1 MKRKLSCFL
10 FLFVVL
16 VTFFNVVGCK
26 DQSVIIYTV
35 LFNPNGGELT
45 SNNSQKILS
54 GDNVIVPSDPKREE
68 YIFTGWYTESECINL
83 YDFNNQVSGS
93 FTLYAGWSRIEYT
106 IIFDANGGVFSGNTS
121 EKILSGEKVIE
132 PALEPYNT
140 YCSFTGWYTEP
151 ECINLYDF
159 NTPVTSSFTLYAG
172 WTEVLHIC
180 INNIKEDSVYMVP
193 VPYGEKLPELEQPFI
208 DGVYDFTG
216 WYTEP
221 ECINLYDFNTPVT
234 SSFTL
239 YAGWSRIEYT
249 IIFDANG
256 GYFSIGDY
264 YYETYTLSFNVSN
277 GSCVTQP
284 TSPSW
289 GTTAVFSNWY
299 TEPECIN
306 LYDFNTPVTS
316 NITLYAGWI
325 PVHCINFE
333 SDGNS
338 SFDSFDYQFVVDGN
352 FLICPDKIPENYG
365 KVFTGWYTEPE
376 CTNLYNFNKPVTSS
390 FTLYAG
396 WGEELIYYTITFD
409 ANGGTLTSEPTQVV
423 LRYGKITEPINP
435 TREGYT
441 FTGWYDDTQCTDLI
455 DFDYIVVDHDRTLY
469 AGWTVTTYTVT
480 FNANGGD
487 LTCDTTQPVT
497 IGNKV
502 IHPSNSTRDE
512 YDFTGWYTEPECIN
526 LYDFN
531 SQVYNDFTLY
541 AGWLLTT
548 YTVSFNANGGVLT
561 SNTNQTVSNGSK
573 VTQPSNPTRDEYIF
587 TGWYTDS
594 SCTNLYDFN
603 SQVTSDLILYAG
615 WGIKTYVV
623 NFNANGGVLTGNT
636 NQTVSSGSTVT
647 QPSNP
652 TRNEYDFTG
661 WYTDI
666 DCTNKY
672 DFENQITSSFTLYA
686 GWEIKNYTITFNANG
701 GIFLDNLTQT
711 VPSGNSIYVPI
722 EPTRELFVFVGWYT
736 DQACTVLYDFN
747 KQVTSSFT
755 LYAGWDSLINTV
767 TFNAN
772 GGSLTDN
779 DTQTVSWGNPIYEP
793 REPTR
798 NEYYFSGWYIDS
810 NCSIPYDFNKQVTS
824 TFTLYAGW
832 RDIDEYFV
840 YLIDSLNGVGPHDVV
855 LEGKIKDTTLP
866 LLGDAIKN
874 SYSKINLDISNVTG
888 INYISNNVFKDC
900 SRLISII
907 LPKNVT
913 SIGVSAFEN
922 CTGLTNIE
930 LPSGLTVIGNGAFK
944 GCTGLTNIDIPSGV
958 TKLENE
964 TFFECTG
971 LISIDLPNRL
981 TSIGEYVFFYC
992 TKLSSIILPDNV
1004 ISIGSGA
1011 FCSCTELTSIN
1022 IPSRVSIL
1030 EDDIFSGCKLT
1041 NISIPN
1047 GVTAIGSGAFWGC
1060 PELTNIN
1067 IPSSVTNI
1075 GEGAFYYCIKL
1086 TNINLPDGLIS
1097 IGNSAFT
1104 NCIGLTNITLPDGIT
1119 SIGYSAFRNC
1129 TGLQSVDLP
1138 DSLTIID
1145 DSLFSNCT
1153 SLTSINLPDGLISI
1167 DNNAFSNTGLTSINL
1182 PKELSTIS
1190 RRAFMGCIDL
1200 KTVYFE
1206 DESTWYYTGLSNY
1219 TLGTQISVSNPS
1231 RNAKNF
1237 TDDYLDY
1244 YWYKE

>member
-1 MKRKLSCFL
+1 
-10 FLFVVL
+10 VL

-35 LFNPNGGELT
+35 AFNPNGGELT

-68 YIFTGWYTESECINL
+68 YIFTGWYTEPECINL

-151 ECINLYDF
+151 EYINLYDF
-159 NTPVTSSFTLYAG
+159 NSPVTRSFTLYAG
-172 WTEVLHIC
+172 WSRIEYTIVFDANGGVFNGNTSEKIL
-180 INNIKEDSVYMVP
+180 S
-193 VPYGEKLPELEQPFI
+193 GEKVIEPALEP
-208 DGVYDFTG
+208 YNTYCSFTG

-221 ECINLYDFNTPVT
+221 ECINLYDFNSPITR
-234 SSFTL
+234 SFTL

-338 SFDSFDYQFVVDGN
+338 SFGHFDYQFVVDGN

-469 AGWTVTTYTVT
+469 ACWTVTTYTVT

-502 IHPSNSTRDE
+502 IHPSNPTRDE

-548 YTVSFNANGGVLT
+548 YTVSFNANGGSLVGNAIQAVT
-561 SNTNQTVSNGSK
+561 SGSN
-573 VTQPSNPTRDEYIF
+573 VIQPNNPNRSGYTFI
-587 TGWYTDS
+587 GWYTDIN
-594 SCTNLYDFN
+594 CTNEYDFTN
-603 SQVTSDLILYAG
+603 QVTSNFTLYAG

-686 GWEIKNYTITFNANG
+686 GWEIKNYTVSFNANG
-701 GIFLDNLTQT
+701 GTLTSNTIQT
-711 VPSGNSIYVPI
+711 VSSGSKVTEPSN
-722 EPTRELFVFVGWYT
+722 PTRNEYNFIGWYT
-736 DQACTVLYDFN
+736 DRNCTNKYDFTNQVTSNFTLYAGWKIKTYVVTFNATYGTLTGNTSQTVSSGGKVVQPSNPIHNKYNFTGWYTDSSCTNLYDFSLP
-747 KQVTSSFT
+747 VTTSFT
-755 LYAGWDSLINTV
+755 LYAGWKSLEKYISYLFDSLE
-767 TFNAN
+767 
-772 GGSLTDN
+772 G
-779 DTQTVSWGNPIYEP
+779 E
-793 REPTR
+793 
-798 NEYYFSGWYIDS
+798 
-810 NCSIPYDFNKQVTS
+810 
-824 TFTLYAGW
+824 
-832 RDIDEYFV
+832 
-840 YLIDSLNGVGPHDVV
+840 GPHDVILKGEFTDEIMDLLV
-855 LEGKIKDTTLP
+855 AKIKESSV
-866 LLGDAIKN
+866 KV
-874 SYSKINLDISNVTG
+874 NLDLKNTTG
-888 INYISNNVFKDC
+888 LVVIDDFHGCNG
-900 SRLISII
+900 LTSIKI
-907 LPKNVT
+907 PSTVT
-913 SIGVSAFEN
+913 SIGARAFSTTGLTSVYIPDSVTAIGPAAFFACSKLTSLEIPLSVTTIGSEAFRMTGLTSIDIPASVKSIGQFAFDDCKKLISIN
-922 CTGLTNIE
+922 IPTSVTTIDAGAFAGCSELKSIEIPSSLKIIESGVFFKCTGLTTVEIPTSVTQIE
-930 LPSGLTVIGNGAFK
+930 PNAFY
-944 GCTGLTNIDIPSGV
+944 GCTGLTSI
-958 TKLENE
+958 
-964 TFFECTG
+964 TFKDT
-971 LISIDLPNRL
+971 
-981 TSIGEYVFFYC
+981 
-992 TKLSSIILPDNV
+992 
-1004 ISIGSGA
+1004 
-1011 FCSCTELTSIN
+1011 
-1022 IPSRVSIL
+1022 
-1030 EDDIFSGCKLT
+1030 
-1041 NISIPN
+1041 
-1047 GVTAIGSGAFWGC
+1047 
-1060 PELTNIN
+1060 
-1067 IPSSVTNI
+1067 
-1075 GEGAFYYCIKL
+1075 
-1086 TNINLPDGLIS
+1086 
-1097 IGNSAFT
+1097 
-1104 NCIGLTNITLPDGIT
+1104 
-1119 SIGYSAFRNC
+1119 
-1129 TGLQSVDLP
+1129 
-1138 DSLTIID
+1138 
-1145 DSLFSNCT
+1145 
-1153 SLTSINLPDGLISI
+1153 
-1167 DNNAFSNTGLTSINL
+1167 
-1182 PKELSTIS
+1182 
-1190 RRAFMGCIDL
+1190 
-1200 KTVYFE
+1200 
-1206 DESTWYYTGLSNY
+1206 STWYYSSSSIKIDGSS
-1219 TLGTQISVSNPS
+1219 ISVTSSSTNVINLIDTYAS
-1231 RNAKNF
+1231 
-1237 TDDYLDY
+1237 Y
-1244 YWYKE
+1244 YWHKE